1 MPCQLQQQF
10 LARMLSL
17 HTKEQMKKRKLN
29 SKNPKLQPTVVVSKD
44 KEVRK
49 LINNKDGVKIYAIF
63 KS

>member
-1 MPCQLQQQF
+1 
-10 LARMLSL
+10 
-17 HTKEQMKKRKLN
+17 MKKRKLN